1 MFEVYKNVLKDWNET
16 RFNLTAIKDDEG
28 IAMKHFVDSLQI
40 VRVMDIGARDLS
52 LIDVGTGA
60 GFPGLPLKIAFPH
73 VNLVLTDSR
82 KKKTFFLEVLLRKL
96 VLNDVKVFNSRGE
109 ELGKD
114 PNFRE
119 HFNLVVMRELGQIP
133 LNVEI
138 GLPLLQLRG
147 ALVLWKGRVGVE
159 SVKEH
164 EQFIDMLGGW
174 IERVESYSFDDV
186 ERFVI
191 LIRKYKE
198 TPPKYPRSYSAMRRS
213 LRKSEI

>member
-40 VRVMDIGARDLS
+40 VRVMDMGARDLS

-159 SVKEH
+159 SIKEH